1 MRNVEE
7 TMDEL
12 IETRR
17 HVNVVEVALNRPKAF
32 NAFNLE
38 MISEL
43 ANVLIRLSTDSS
55 VKGIALT
62 GRGKAFCAGGDL
74 KWVVQFSEKPGS
86 SFHRLASQLHLA
98 VVEIR
103 RMNKPVVAVINGP
116 AAGAGFALA
125 LACDFR
131 IMEESAV
138 LTQAYTSNGLSIDG
152 GGTFTLPR
160 IVGFA
165 RALEIAALDR
175 PISAKQAL
183 EWGLAT
189 KVVEDGAA
197 LQGAI
202 DMLNEVAKGSLHSF
216 GWSKK
221 LLNESFSNSLES
233 HLELEREGL
242 SDCAD
247 HPDGKEGLNAFIEK
261 RKPIFNR

>member
-1 MRNVEE
+1 
-7 TMDEL
+7 MDEL
-12 IETRR
+12 IEVRQ
-17 HVNVVEVALNRPKAF
+17 HENVVEIALNRPKAF

-43 ANVLIRLSTDSS
+43 ANVLMRLSMDSS

-74 KWVVQFSEKPGS
+74 KWAVNFSEKPGS
-86 SFHRLASQLHLA
+86 SFHKLAAQLNLA

-103 RMNKPVVAVINGP
+103 RMNKPVVAAINGP

-131 IMEESAV
+131 IMEEAAV

-175 PISAKQAL
+175 PIPAKQAL
-183 EWGLAT
+183 EWGLTT
-189 KVVEDGAA
+189 KVVENGTA
-197 LQGAI
+197 LKAAI
-202 DMLNEVAKGSLHSF
+202 DMLNELAKNSLHSF

-221 LLNESFSNSLES
+221 LFNESFSSSFES
-233 HLELEREGL
+233 HIELEREGL
-242 SDCAD
+242 SDCAN
-247 HPDGKEGLNAFIEK
+247 HPDGKEGLNAFMEK

>member
-1 MRNVEE
+1 
-7 TMDEL
+7 
-12 IETRR
+12 
-17 HVNVVEVALNRPKAF
+17 
-32 NAFNLE
+32 

-43 ANVLIRLSTDSS
+43 ATVLTRLGVDSS

-74 KWVVQFSEKPGS
+74 KWAVNFSEKPGS
-86 SFHRLASQLHLA
+86 SFHRLASQLNLV

-103 RMNKPVVAVINGP
+103 RMNKPVVAAINGP

-131 IMEESAV
+131 IMEEAAV

-160 IVGFA
+160 IVGLA
-165 RALEIAALDR
+165 RALEIVALDR
-175 PISAKQAL
+175 PMPAKKAL
-183 EWGLAT
+183 EWGLTT
-189 KVVEDGAA
+189 KVVENGTA
-197 LQGAI
+197 LKVAI
-202 DMLNEVAKGSLHSF
+202 DMLQELAKGSLHSF

-221 LLNESFSNSLES
+221 LINESFSSSFES
-233 HLELEREGL
+233 HIELEREGL
-242 SDCAD
+242 SDCAN
-247 HPDGKEGLNAFIEK
+247 HPDGKEGLSAFMEK

>member
-1 MRNVEE
+1 VEE
-7 TMDEL
+7 IMDEL
-12 IETRR
+12 IEVRQ
-17 HVNVVEVALNRPKAF
+17 HENVVEVALNRPKAF

-55 VKGIALT
+55 VKGIVLT

-74 KWVVQFSEKPGS
+74 KWAVQFSEKPGS

-103 RMNKPVVAVINGP
+103 RMNKPVVAAINGP

-189 KVVEDGAA
+189 RVVEDGTA
-197 LQGAI
+197 LKEST
-202 DMLNEVAKGSLHSF
+202 DMLNELAKGSLHSF

-221 LLNESFSNSLES
+221 LLNESFSSSFES
-233 HLELEREGL
+233 HIELEREGL

-247 HPDGKEGLNAFIEK
+247 HPDGKEGLNAFLEK